1 MSYIS
6 VFGIF
11 VADISFVGKRI
22 PTVGESM
29 IGSKYNI
36 SPGGKGCN
44 QATAIAKLG
53 GKVSFISKIGKD
65 TYGDMAIKILSEN
78 KIEISAVD
86 IDPKSQTGVAGIMLD
101 ETTGKNAINVI
112 VGAPATL
119 TIKDLEKH
127 FNIID
132 KSEIFLTQL
141 ETPVG
146 ITLECLKKAK
156 ENNVLT
162 ILNPAPA
169 AKIDNQFF
177 KYVDYFTPNETE
189 AEFYTDIKILNIED
203 AKKAAKSLI
212 QKGLKKIIITL
223 GEKGLFYTD
232 GKEEIF
238 IEAIKVKAID
248 TIGAGDA
255 FNGGFAYALLQKKP
269 IKDALIFANKVAGLS
284 TTKQGAGNAMPSL
297 EEVNKLTN

>member
-127 FNIID
+127 FNIIN

-146 ITLECLKKAK
+146 VTLECLKKAK

-238 IEAIKVKAID
+238 IEATKVKAID

-284 TTKQGAGNAMPSL
+284 TTKQGAGNAMPTL
-297 EEVNKLTN
+297 DEVNKII

>member
-65 TYGDMAIKILSEN
+65 TYGEMAIKILSEN

-146 ITLECLKKAK
+146 VTLECLKKAK

-238 IEAIKVKAID
+238 IEATKVKAID